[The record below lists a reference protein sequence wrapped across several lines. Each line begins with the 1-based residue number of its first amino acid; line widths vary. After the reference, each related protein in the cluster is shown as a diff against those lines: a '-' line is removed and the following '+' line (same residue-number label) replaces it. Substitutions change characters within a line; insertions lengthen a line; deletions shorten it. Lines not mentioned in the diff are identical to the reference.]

1 MFLYNLTL
9 QKPTCITHAVQGNFS
24 GTKQQEIAISRGRIL
39 ELIRPDQNTGKVHT
53 LLSVEIF
60 GIIRSMMSFRLTGG
74 SKDYLVL
81 GSDSGR
87 IVILEYMPQ
96 KNIFERVHQETFG
109 KSGCRRIVPG
119 QYLAIDPKGRAVMIG
134 AVEKQKL
141 VYILNRDASARLTIS
156 SPLEAHKSN
165 TIVYHMVGVDV
176 GFENPMFAC
185 LEMDYDEA
193 DNDPTGEAAQQTQQ
207 TLTFYELDLGLNHV
221 VRKHSE
227 PLEEHGNFL
236 MTVPGGTD
244 GPSGVLICSENY
256 ITYKNIG
263 DQHDIRCPIPRRRND
278 LDDPERG
285 MIFVCSAT
293 HKTKTMF
300 FFLVQTEQG
309 DIFKIT
315 LETDEDMVRVL
326 AVSNLQTSER
336 MIHSVEVQRCRNV
349 ASEWSCVF
357 DKVTEIKLKYFDT
370 TPVASSMCVLKTGF
384 LFVASEFGNHYNAE
398 KWSKCQGLEGLRYP
412 MFEGQCYLYQIAH
425 LGDDDEEPEF
435 SSAMP
440 LEEGDTFFFAPRP
453 LKNLVLVDELESLSP
468 ILNCQIA
475 DLAAEDTP
483 QLYVACGRGPR
494 SSMRILRHGLEVSE
508 MAVSELPGN
517 PNAVWTVKKK
527 ADDDFDAYIIVSF
540 VNATLVLSIGETVE
554 EVTDSGFLGTTPTLS
569 CAQIGDDA
577 LVQIYPDGI
586 RHIRADKRVNEWK
599 TPGKKTIA
607 KCAVNQRQV
616 VIALTGGELV
626 YFEMDPSGQINE
638 YTDRKEMPSDVICMA
653 LASVPTGEQRSRFLA
668 LGLAD
673 NTVRMISLDPV
684 DCLSQ
689 LSMQGLPAPPE
700 SLAIVEM
707 GATGGG
713 DVPQSSALYLNIG
726 LQNGVLLRIV
736 LDQVTGDL
744 FDTRT
749 RYLGNRA
756 VKLFKVRMQSSDA
769 VLAMSSRSWLSYYYQ
784 NRFHLTPLSYEAL
797 EYASGFSSEQ
807 CPEGIV
813 AISANTLRILAL
825 EKLGAV
831 FNQVSIPLEF
841 TPRKFLIHQETG
853 HIILIETDHNA
864 YTEATKLQRK
874 QQMAEMERFLIRE
887 GASDKQNQN
896 ENKEDK
902 KIVKSTGNKR
912 KYVEDY
918 LKYGFIPSVNDPSLP
933 FCLICQKT
941 LSNETTVPSKLLRHI
956 ETNHR
961 EQMNN
966 PISYFEN
973 IRSSF
978 QKQSKKFKKFMTT
991 SDEAQTA
998 SYMIAQLI
1006 ARKKKAHAEAEEII
1020 LPALKIVAG
1029 CMLTNDAMEKVTK
1042 IPLSSKTIARRIED
1056 MSEDIELQIKQS
1068 FNDSSTK
1075 WAIQLD
1081 ETTDISNKAQL
1092 LAFLRFV
1099 DTGKIVNNYFFC
1111 KELKQRT
1118 TGADIFELVDEN
1130 VMNYE
1135 RFKKGIDSTCHKKNP
1150 NIKFV
1155 HCMIHR
1161 EMLVS
1166 KSVPPILVTTLDEV
1180 VKVVNYIKSN
1190 ALRSRIFS
1198 TFCEAMD
1205 SDYKKLLFHTEVRW
1219 LSKGKVLNRF
1229 ISMKNEIMAFIDNE
1243 EINFPFMMS
1252 DVWWLRVSFL
1262 GDIFDKLNSL
1272 NLNLQGAQENI
1283 ITIST
1288 KLKAFKEKLS
1298 LWNLNIAKENFAS
1311 FPMVQ
1316 ENPSKSIIKKEV
1328 EETLTLLSA
1337 SFDKYFPYLDVEKM
1351 EWEMVE
1357 AAGEED
1363 QELAAEMAAA
1373 FLSENLPENTFGAP
1387 KAGPGMW
1394 ASQIRV
1400 LEPGQG
1406 RTVLKLPLEQNE
1418 AALSLAL
1425 VRFAIQGDEQFLLVG
1440 IAKDLHLNP
1449 RLCTSGCVNTYRI
1462 LDDGARLE
1470 LVHSTPV
1477 EDVPLAICSFQGRVL
1492 IGVGRILRIYDL
1504 GKKKLL
1510 RKCENKQVPNLITT
1524 IHSMGS
1530 RVVVGDVQDSFI
1542 YLRYK
1547 RAENLLVMFA
1557 DDTTPRWVTCA
1568 TLVDCNTVAGA
1579 DKFGNITVIRIPTLI
1594 SDEVDEDPTGVKAL
1608 WDRGWLGGASQKA
1621 EVIANFHV
1629 EEVVLSLQKAT
1640 LIPGGSESL
1649 VYTTLSGTVGV
1660 FVPFTS
1666 HEDHDFFQHLEM
1678 YMRAENLSLCG
1689 RDHTSFRSYHYPI
1702 KTQLFRIPGEGPLLR
1717 SINRNVIDGDL
1728 CEQFNSLEPA
1738 KQRSIAVELDRS
1750 PSEVSKKLE
1759 NIRTRYAF

>member
-1 MFLYNLTL
+1 MYH
-9 QKPTCITHAVQGNFS
+9 PCCPGNFS

-109 KSGCRRIVPG
+109 KSGT
-119 QYLAIDPKGRAVMIG
+119 LAIDPKGRAVMIG

-185 LEMDYDEA
+185 LEMDYYEA

-315 LETDEDMVRVL
+315 LETDEDMV
-326 AVSNLQTSER
+326 
-336 MIHSVEVQRCRNV
+336 
-349 ASEWSCVF
+349 
-357 DKVTEIKLKYFDT
+357 TEIKLKYFDT
-370 TPVASSMCVLKTGF
+370 TPCGLLHTGF
-384 LFVASEFGNHYNAE
+384 LFVASEFGNH
-398 KWSKCQGLEGLRYP
+398 
-412 MFEGQCYLYQIAH
+412 YLYQIAH

-540 VNATLVLSIGETVE
+540 VNATLVFSIGETVE

-586 RHIRADKRVNEWK
+586 RHIRADKRVNDWK

-653 LASVPTGEQRSRFLA
+653 LASVPTREQRSRFLA

-684 DCLSQ
+684 DFLSQ

-874 QQMAEMERFLIRE
+874 QQMAE
-887 GASDKQNQN
+887 
-896 ENKEDK
+896 
-902 KIVKSTGNKR
+902 
-912 KYVEDY
+912 
-918 LKYGFIPSVNDPSLP
+918 
-933 FCLICQKT
+933 
-941 LSNETTVPSKLLRHI
+941 
-956 ETNHR
+956 
-961 EQMNN
+961 
-966 PISYFEN
+966 
-973 IRSSF
+973 
-978 QKQSKKFKKFMTT
+978 
-991 SDEAQTA
+991 
-998 SYMIAQLI
+998 
-1006 ARKKKAHAEAEEII
+1006 
-1020 LPALKIVAG
+1020 
-1029 CMLTNDAMEKVTK
+1029 
-1042 IPLSSKTIARRIED
+1042 
-1056 MSEDIELQIKQS
+1056 
-1068 FNDSSTK
+1068 
-1075 WAIQLD
+1075 
-1081 ETTDISNKAQL
+1081 
-1092 LAFLRFV
+1092 
-1099 DTGKIVNNYFFC
+1099 
-1111 KELKQRT
+1111 
-1118 TGADIFELVDEN
+1118 
-1130 VMNYE
+1130 
-1135 RFKKGIDSTCHKKNP
+1135 
-1150 NIKFV
+1150 
-1155 HCMIHR
+1155 
-1161 EMLVS
+1161 
-1166 KSVPPILVTTLDEV
+1166 
-1180 VKVVNYIKSN
+1180 
-1190 ALRSRIFS
+1190 
-1198 TFCEAMD
+1198 
-1205 SDYKKLLFHTEVRW
+1205 
-1219 LSKGKVLNRF
+1219 
-1229 ISMKNEIMAFIDNE
+1229 
-1243 EINFPFMMS
+1243 
-1252 DVWWLRVSFL
+1252 
-1262 GDIFDKLNSL
+1262 
-1272 NLNLQGAQENI
+1272 
-1283 ITIST
+1283 
-1288 KLKAFKEKLS
+1288 
-1298 LWNLNIAKENFAS
+1298 
-1311 FPMVQ
+1311 
-1316 ENPSKSIIKKEV
+1316 
-1328 EETLTLLSA
+1328 
-1337 SFDKYFPYLDVEKM
+1337 
-1351 EWEMVE
+1351 EMVE

-1373 FLSENLPENTFGAP
+1373 FLSQNLPENTFGAP

-1440 IAKDLHLNP
+1440 IAKDPHLNP
-1449 RLCTSGCVNTYRI
+1449 SLCTSGCVNTYRI

-1510 RKCENKQVPNLITT
+1510 RKCEKQVPNLITT

-1530 RVVVGDVQDSFI
+1530 RVVVGDVQGSFI

-1557 DDTTPRWVTCA
+1557 DDTTQRWVTCA

-1594 SDEVDEDPTGVKAL
+1594 SDEVDEDPTGMKAL
-1608 WDRGWLGGASQKA
+1608 WDRDWLRGASQKA

-1660 FVPFTS
+1660 FVPVTS

-1689 RDHTSFRSYHYPI
+1689 RDHTSFRSYHCPI
-1702 KTQLFRIPGEGPLLR
+1702 K
-1717 SINRNVIDGDL
+1717 NVIDGDL